1 MNTEGL
7 EIARRS
13 ARHGA
18 SRVKRRDAGRDSP
31 SRARSKRSSIW
42 HRGCLWSMRFRGIW
56 GGCPASNR
64 TRGGPRCRPCWRRPA
79 KAVKLSVIVPCF
91 SEQLS
96 ILDPGVRVLRHA
108 RNQGKGAALRI
119 GFREATGD
127 FIAVQDADAEYNP
140 LELRELLEPLRDG

>member
-1 MNTEGL
+1 
-7 EIARRS
+7 
-13 ARHGA
+13 
-18 SRVKRRDAGRDSP
+18 
-31 SRARSKRSSIW
+31 
-42 HRGCLWSMRFRGIW
+42 
-56 GGCPASNR
+56 
-64 TRGGPRCRPCWRRPA
+64 
-79 KAVKLSVIVPCF
+79 VIVPRF

-96 ILDPGVRVLRHA
+96 ILDPGVRVLCHV